1 MGEVKISLKNRD
13 MGMANPTFEPSES
26 ETNGVEEVKIPPKNG
41 DMGMANPTFEP
52 SESETNGVE
61 EVKIPPKNG
70 DSVESETN
78 KNEAP
83 SLEFGEENPV
93 QDRRFGSRF
102 KNVTQPFSKAKRFCK
117 AHREL
122 LHKVFLGILCLGY
135 LAYFIAACYLDYHR
149 ALALII
155 LTSLAVAFLAYS
167 IVKNCLG
174 AKIIQMLSPCRKCC
188 QKAWPWLKWV
198 LCAILLIAL
207 ITWLVLDMSQRKE
220 QLVSLGGFC
229 VLVFLLFL
237 FSKHHMAVSWRAV
250 LWGLGLQFALGLFII
265 RTEPGFQAFEWLGH
279 QIQTFLNYTTAGSS
293 FVFGEK
299 LIQESFA
306 FQALPVIIFFSC
318 VMSVLYYLGVMQFI
332 ILKLSWLLQITM
344 GTAATESLSVVGNI
358 FVGMSEAPLLIRP
371 YLGDMTL
378 SEIHAVMT
386 GGFATVAGSV
396 MGAYISFGIDASSL
410 IAASVMAAPCALA
423 MSKLVYPE
431 VEQSQFKSQEGI
443 KIACGEE
450 KNILEAAGN
459 GASLSVGLVV
469 NIAANLIA
477 FLPVLAF
484 IDAVLS
490 WLGGM
495 VNLPQLS
502 FQLICSYVLMPLAF
516 LLGASWE
523 EASLVAEML
532 GVKFFLNE
540 FVAYQHLSIYKKNRL
555 TGLPEWDGSQKQWI
569 SPRAETIVTF
579 ALCGFANL
587 SSIGIMLGGLTSMAP
602 QRKGEFSSIVV
613 RALLTGACVSLINAC
628 IAGILYVPREVP
640 DCLDFFSSTTINST
654 SYSLHECC
662 KDLFSSALPS
672 FNGSLSFGGIWETLH
687 ANTTQGYLQECCG
700 HYSSPVCP
708 KP

>member
-1 MGEVKISLKNRD
+1 MDEVKNSPKNSHT
-13 MGMANPTFEPSES
+13 GLTNPGFEPSES
-26 ETNGVEEVKIPPKNG
+26 ETNRVEEVKIPPKNG
-41 DMGMANPTFEP
+41 YSAMSFNVDFLDVPF
-52 SESETNGVE
+52 
-61 EVKIPPKNG
+61 
-70 DSVESETN
+70 
-78 KNEAP
+78 
-83 SLEFGEENPV
+83 
-93 QDRRFGSRF
+93 SRF
-102 KNVTQPFSKAKRFCK
+102 KNMTQPFSKAKRFCK

-122 LHKVFLGILCLGY
+122 FHKVFLGILCLGY
-135 LAYFIAACYLDYHR
+135 LAYFVAACYLDYHR

-155 LTSLAVAFLAYS
+155 LTSLVVAFLAYS
-167 IVKNCLG
+167 LVKKCFG

-250 LWGLGLQFALGLFII
+250 LWGLGLQFVLGLFII
-265 RTEPGFQAFEWLGH
+265 RTEPGFQAFQWLGH
-279 QIQTFLNYTTAGSS
+279 QIQAFLNYTTAGSS

-306 FQALPVIIFFSC
+306 FQALPIIVFFSC

-344 GTAATESLSVVGNI
+344 GTAATESLSVVGNV
-358 FVGMSEAPLLIRP
+358 FVGMTEAPLLIRP
-371 YLGDMTL
+371 YLGDMTR
-378 SEIHAVMT
+378 SEVHAVMT
-386 GGFATVAGSV
+386 GGFATIAGSV

-423 MSKLVYPE
+423 MAKLVYPE
-431 VEQSQFKSQEGI
+431 VEQSQFQSREGV

-459 GASLSVGLVV
+459 GATVSVGLVA

-477 FLPVLAF
+477 FLAVLAF
-484 IDAVLS
+484 INAALS

-495 VNLPQLS
+495 INVPQLS

-532 GVKFFLNE
+532 GIKFFLNE
-540 FVAYQHLSIYKKNRL
+540 FVAYQQLSTYKKNRL
-555 TGLPEWDGSQKQWI
+555 RGLPEWDGSQKQWI

-602 QRKGEFSSIVV
+602 QRKGDFSSVVV

-662 KDLFSSALPS
+662 KDLFGSSLLS
-672 FNGSLSFGGIWETLH
+672 SNGPLSFGGIWETLH
-687 ANTTQGYLQECCG
+687 PNTTQGYLQECCG
-700 HYSSPVCP
+700 HYSSPTCP
-708 KP
+708 QP